1 MVNVQN
7 QHQSVQVWKIS
18 WSTTLSSESC
28 ALKHVKCDILP
39 KIDKIIHSKNS
50 INHLV
55 NLLMKINHLPNFR
68 SVNKLANSIVN
79 WVCYNKRK
87 VLSYSSVP
95 PLTAHVSNLS
105 PDQCVYSQMSICLD
119 CLILVLTF
127 VIYRTLLY
135 LYPKCFRVLADGK
148 ICLNDQLMC
157 LFMVSR

>member
-7 QHQSVQVWKIS
+7 QHKSVQVWKIS

-68 SVNKLANSIVN
+68 SVNKLANSIVY
-79 WVCYNKRK
+79 WGCYNKRK
-87 VLSYSSVP
+87 VLSYLSLS
-95 PLTAHVSNLS
+95 PLTSHF
-105 PDQCVYSQMSICLD
+105 SICSLTLCFYWQIRNYLD
-119 CLILVLTF
+119 CLIFWWWGRNFQGLAQPGLNF
-127 VIYRTLLY
+127 VVRSIHRYW
-135 LYPKCFRVLADGK
+135 
-148 ICLNDQLMC
+148 
-157 LFMVSR
+157 

>member
-68 SVNKLANSIVN
+68 SVNKLAKSIVN
-79 WVCYNKRK
+79 WGCYNKRK
-87 VLSYSSVP
+87 VLSCPSVP

-127 VIYRTLLY
+127 VIYRILLY
-135 LYPKCFRVLADGK
+135 V
-148 ICLNDQLMC
+148 INQVQCLPT
-157 LFMVSR
+157 LFLLLVIVSPAETPP